1 MSKMRRDMNSDDASQ
16 GISAMIIFVS
26 IILMCSIISAVVI
39 GFGEKV
45 FAETKTDAQENIPSF
60 KGIVNIVV
68 FEISSLGADDELHL
82 VFELPY
88 IEQNIGDT
96 NVAWVVMC
104 FPTNQGGGRQTMHFD
119 EGDFSLATEL
129 DGDGLTAAD
138 IDEFEPAVTYRMIMQ
153 LSECDLDAVDEAS
166 LVIMVDR
173 GRTQEWEMNIGSAP
187 YQGQDLN

>member
-1 MSKMRRDMNSDDASQ
+1 MSKMRRDMNSDNASQ

-88 IEQNIGDT
+88 IEQSIGDT

-153 LSECDLDAVDEAS
+153 LSECDLEAVDEAS

-173 GRTQEWEMNIGSAP
+173 GRTQEWQMNIGSAP